1 VSTAVA
7 LEDLRVVDLSGSLAG
22 AWCSR
27 MLADFGADVAIVEP
41 PHGHPARSL
50 EPMHDGRSVTAAYV
64 LANKRSIA
72 LDPARPEDRDQLDAL
87 LRLADVII
95 ESNGDGSLAAWGAD
109 REALLDQHDRLV
121 VTSITPHGLTG
132 PLAGAPGNDLTA
144 YARSGWASVNGLAS
158 REPLKG
164 SGITASLVAGTS
176 AYGATVSAL
185 VERER
190 SGHGQHLDVAET
202 EVMLSLGSPGPSRS
216 QYQGVAWPRR
226 ERVSAVGSFP
236 IATKDGHL
244 SVMLGIGG
252 RLRDALLAL
261 DLEPLADDERFA
273 TRAGRELHR
282 EELFGAIER
291 TVREQNR
298 DELFERLATFR
309 IIAGPVLTTDELA
322 TNEQL
327 RARDFFVHPEDDA
340 PDDGPNASPNGGLE
354 YLGAPFKMPLT
365 PWRLHNPE
373 PAIGAD
379 SEVLIAEAHDATLP
393 LPEPPASPP
402 AVAGSPDRFG
412 PLAGT
417 RAIVLTHAWIGT
429 YCTELLGLLG
439 SDVIQVETR
448 KRVDSWRVGYDAVM
462 PPELLDLPSAE
473 HAWNCSPLFNSVNL
487 NKRGITL
494 DLAYDEG
501 RELFEQLVADADIVV
516 ENFSPRVIGQL
527 GVDYESLRRIR
538 PNLIMLSM
546 SGYGGSGPWR
556 DTLGIGGTVEP
567 TSGMSSLLGYR
578 DSQPFNSGQ
587 MFPDPV
593 GGLHG
598 FAALM
603 TALYHRERT
612 GQGQYIDLSMQESC
626 ATLIGDAL
634 LEYLWTQNVRPRLG
648 NRHLTFAPHGIFAA
662 TGDQRW
668 VALAAESEQQWRAL
682 ADVAGHPEWLE
693 DQRFATNEARK
704 QHEDDLEAAI
714 AAWVATED
722 RDALVARLLS
732 AGLPAA
738 PVLDGLELRDDPVYR
753 ERGVVEQVE
762 HVEAGRWAQVGV
774 PYHFSRTPARVT
786 RPAPALGQHS
796 REVLCDELGL
806 SPAAYA
812 TLEQRGITG
821 QGPPP

>member
-1 VSTAVA
+1 MSTGAA
-7 LEDLRVVDLSGSLAG
+7 LEGLRVVDLSGSLAG

-27 MLADFGADVAIVEP
+27 MLADFGADVAIVEA
-41 PHGHPARSL
+41 PHGHPARAL

-72 LDPARPEDRDQLDAL
+72 LDAGRAEDRDHLDAL
-87 LRLADVII
+87 LQAADVIV
-95 ESNGDGSLAAWGAD
+95 EGSGEGSLVAWGAD
-109 REALLDQHDRLV
+109 REALLDRRAGLV
-121 VTSITPHGLTG
+121 VTSITPFGLTG
-132 PLAGAPGNDLTA
+132 PLAGLPGNDLTA

-164 SGITASLVAGTS
+164 SGITASLVSGIS

-185 VERER
+185 VEREH
-190 SGHGQHLDVAET
+190 SGRGQHLDVAET
-202 EVMLSLGSPGPSRS
+202 EVMLSLGSPGLTRS

-226 ERVSAVGSFP
+226 ERVDAAGSFP
-236 IATKDGHL
+236 VATRDGYL

-252 RLRDALLAL
+252 RMRDALLAL
-261 DLEPLADDERFA
+261 DLESLADDERFV

-282 EELFGAIER
+282 EELFGAIEA
-291 TVREQNR
+291 VLREQDR
-298 DELFERLATFR
+298 DELFGRLAMFR
-309 IIAGPVLTTDELA
+309 IIAGPVLTMDELA

-327 RARDFFVHPEDDA
+327 RDRGFFVHPEDQVR
-340 PDDGPNASPNGGLE
+340 DDGPDDGLE
-354 YLGAPFKMPLT
+354 YLGAPFKMALT
-365 PWRLHNPE
+365 PWRLRNAE

-379 SEVLIAEAHDATLP
+379 GEALITETHDARVSD
-393 LPEPPASPP
+393 PPARPP
-402 AVAGSPDRFG
+402 AVAASSDRFG

-417 RAIVLTHAWIGT
+417 RAVVLTHAWIGT

-439 SDVIQVETR
+439 CDVIQVETR
-448 KRVDSWRVGYDAVM
+448 KRLDSWRAGYDAVM
-462 PPELLDLPSAE
+462 PAELRDVPSAE
-473 HAWNCSPLFNSVNL
+473 HAWNCSPMFNSVNL

-501 RELFEQLVADADIVV
+501 RELFERLVADADIVV
-516 ENFSPRVIGQL
+516 ENFSPRVVGQL
-527 GVDYESLRRIR
+527 GVDYESLRRIQ
-538 PNLIMLSM
+538 PDLIMLSM

-626 ATLIGDAL
+626 ATVIGDAL
-634 LEYLWTQNVRPRLG
+634 LDYLWTHHIRPRLG
-648 NRHLTFAPHGIFAA
+648 NRHATFAPAGIFAA

-668 VALAAESEQQWRAL
+668 VALAAESDEQWRAL
-682 ADVAGHPEWLE
+682 ANVAGHPEWLQ
-693 DQRFATNEARK
+693 DQRFASNEVRK
-704 QHEDDLEAAI
+704 LHEDELDAVI
-714 AAWVATED
+714 AAWVGTED
-722 RDALVARLLS
+722 RDDVVGRLLS
-732 AGLPAA
+732 SRVPAA
-738 PVLDGLELRDDPVYR
+738 PVLDGLEVGSDLGYR
-753 ERGVVEQVE
+753 ERGVVVDLD
-762 HVEAGRWAQVGV
+762 HMEAGRWAQVGV
-774 PYHFSRTPARVT
+774 PYHFSRTTAKVT
-786 RPAPALGQHS
+786 RASPVLGEHS
-796 REVLCDELGL
+796 REVLCEELGL

-812 TLEQRGITG
+812 GLEERGITG